1 MKAEEDMIVQFGNPA
16 GKSLA
21 IQQSDEDMSVQFG
34 NPAGTPYAIQQVNI
48 WQSAGKSL
56 AIRRRYE
63 CAVWQSSRNTLCNLA
78 GKSLAIQQSE
88 EDMIVQFGN
97 PAGTHYA
104 IQQVKVWQSS
114 NQKKT

>member
-16 GKSLA
+16 GKHLA
-21 IQQSDEDMSVQFG
+21 IQQVKVWQSDEDMS
-34 NPAGTPYAIQQVNI
+34 
-48 WQSAGKSL
+48 
-56 AIRRRYE
+56 
-63 CAVWQSSRNTLCNLA
+63 
-78 GKSLAIQQSE
+78 
-88 EDMIVQFGN
+88 VQFGN